1 MSRTIKHPITKSCFT
16 DLEHERKKR
25 KQQRAQDIE
34 FLNASLD
41 LNVEDSPEHLQRLID
56 YILRNSDGR
65 TNSRTVE

>member
-16 DLEHERKKR
+16 DLEHERKER

-41 LNVEDSPEHLQRLID
+41 LIIKED
-56 YILRNSDGR
+56 
-65 TNSRTVE
+65 